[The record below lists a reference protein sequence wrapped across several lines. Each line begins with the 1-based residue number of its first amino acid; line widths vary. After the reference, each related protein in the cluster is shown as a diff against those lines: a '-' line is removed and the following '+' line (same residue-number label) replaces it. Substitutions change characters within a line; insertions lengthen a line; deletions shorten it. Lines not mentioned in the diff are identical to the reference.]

1 MCNIQHVCNSA
12 QLSMLCFLNTVRCKI
27 GQTQRQQLLKYKRVT
42 TKNHHNSEL
51 LLLLI
56 VCVSTSGLE
65 QKVNSLAQLKVKG
78 LVVGPIHVAPPDEA
92 VNLSFEEIS
101 PEAGNLDQFKG
112 FIQAAHKKGQGDS
125 LLQKQLMMF
134 YVPYQWESC

>member
-1 MCNIQHVCNSA
+1 MFS
-12 QLSMLCFLNTVRCKI
+12 TVRCKI
-27 GQTQRQQLLKYKRVT
+27 RQTQRQQLLKYKRVT
-42 TKNHHNSEL
+42 TKNHHNSKL
-51 LLLLI
+51 LLLLT

-112 FIQAAHKKGQGDS
+112 FVQAAHKKGQGDS
-125 LLQKQLMMF
+125 LLQKQQSHD
-134 YVPYQWESC
+134 VSCFMSHISGSHADYRPE